1 MLDKL
6 RTTMNEARSRAK
18 RFDEYSATLAK
29 LELKRDTCLFK
40 LLDQVRDIA
49 VGVRQL
55 DLPDRRKLL
64 GKDYNVF
71 GGPKESVDQALRKV
85 APDLDA
91 KKRVKY
97 AAVIRLLVAKMPV
110 GGNVKVFVRKNHG
123 INGCVAEEKK
133 LRMRGDRKSPKR
145 SEGLYAAGKL
155 SRLRAGK

>member
-71 GGPKESVDQALRKV
+71 GGPKELSTRHCVRLPGSGRQEASQ
-85 APDLDA
+85 
-91 KKRVKY
+91 
-97 AAVIRLLVAKMPV
+97 IR
-110 GGNVKVFVRKNHG
+110 GGH
-123 INGCVAEEKK
+123 
-133 LRMRGDRKSPKR
+133 SPSGR
-145 SEGLYAAGKL
+145 ENARWG
-155 SRLRAGK
+155 